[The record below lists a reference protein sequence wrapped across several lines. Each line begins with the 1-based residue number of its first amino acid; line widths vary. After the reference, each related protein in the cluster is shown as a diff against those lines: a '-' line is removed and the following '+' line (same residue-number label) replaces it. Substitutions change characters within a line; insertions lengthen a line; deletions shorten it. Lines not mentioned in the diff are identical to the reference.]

1 MIPQEAREE
10 QTDAIRKK
18 VRKLYRTLLY
28 TTLGYLLGSLL
39 PAKFFGNRI
48 SGKDVAAESPDHNPG
63 VYNAFL
69 YGGML
74 VGILTLCLDLLKG
87 FLPVFLYRSMP
98 AAAASVPA
106 FTGLSGGPLSAD
118 SSEAGLALVL
128 AAPVFGHIFPLWH
141 RFRGG
146 KGITVTFGC
155 LLGLLPQMP
164 PVLILAG
171 MFLFFSL
178 VLKVTPNCHRTLFT
192 YLVSAAL
199 MYLLLPAS
207 PVPAGFCLITAAVAG
222 KLLSGSEIREKC
234 EVKLLWKH

>member
-1 MIPQEAREE
+1 MYNHSMIQQEAREE

-39 PAKFFGNRI
+39 PAKFFWNRI
-48 SGKDVAAESPDHNPG
+48 SGKDVATESPDHNPG

-74 VGILTLCLDLLKG
+74 VGVLTLCFDLLKG

-98 AAAASVPA
+98 AGIP
-106 FTGLSGGPLSAD
+106 G
-118 SSEAGLALVL
+118 AGLALVL
-128 AAPVFGHIFPLWH
+128 TAPVLGHIFPLWH

-155 LLGLLPQMP
+155 LLGLLPQRA

-171 MFLFFSL
+171 VFLFFSL